1 MINDIFF
8 HAHINE
14 HIFYEIK
21 KERTVVGYYDLPLT
35 DITYLSRLDK
45 FHQKHIVVVGIGG
58 SSLGAKAVNTFL
70 SYKKHT
76 KRTLHF
82 LETTDPITLKS
93 ALDQIDLNDS
103 LFVIISKSGRTIETI
118 SIFKYIL
125 SLKPFNKQDFVFVTD
140 MDSPLFKLGLQEGI
154 ETFYI
159 AKNVGGRFSVL
170 SSVGLIP
177 LYLMGYDISELLRGA
192 RDIRNSFFDENTQIK
207 ESLLK
212 KASFYAEHMLHYNIN
227 ALFSYSELFRDFNA
241 WYVQLW
247 AESLGKKQL
256 NSQLNV
262 GLTPVGLIGPT
273 DQHSFLQL
281 IVEGPKD
288 KTVTFLKIDNF
299 NDTTKIP
306 DKNLKYLESLN
317 LLNNIEFAQLINMQA
332 DSIIENLKNRDV
344 PLDIIQIDQASIY
357 HIGELFYYY
366 ELLTS
371 LTGKMLNVDTYGQ
384 PGVEEGKKILKT
396 KLSTSISSLRFV
408 AR

>member
-1 MINDIFF
+1 MRNRLYFEAECNKQIF
-8 HAHINE
+8 E
-14 HIFYEIK
+14 EIK
-21 KERTVVGYYDLPLT
+21 KERDYIGYYDLPLT

-45 FHQKHIVVVGIGG
+45 FSQKDIVVIGIGG
-58 SSLGAKAVNTFL
+58 SSLGTKAVHRFL
-70 SYKKHT
+70 SYKNISERK
-76 KRTLHF
+76 LHF

-93 ALDQIDLNDS
+93 SLAEIDLDDA
-103 LFVIISKSGRTIETI
+103 LFIVISKSGGTIETI

-125 SLKPFNKQDFVFVTD
+125 SLKPLSKENFIFVTD
-140 MDSPLFKLGLQEGI
+140 LDSPLYRLGQERGI

-177 LYLMGYDISELLRGA
+177 LYLMGYNVKNLLNGA
-192 RDIRNSFFDENTQIK
+192 KKIRDEFFNKNGSIREA
-207 ESLLK
+207 LLK

-227 ALFSYSELFRDFNA
+227 ALFSYSELFRDFNN

-288 KTVTFLKIDNF
+288 KSVTFLKISNF
-299 NDTTKIP
+299 NDDTEIP
-306 DKNLKYLESLN
+306 ALNLDYLEHLN
-317 LLNNIEFAQLINMQA
+317 IVNGVEFAKLINLQA
-332 DSIIENLKNRDV
+332 DSIIENLQNRKI
-344 PLDIIQIDQASIY
+344 PLDVIEIDEANIY
-357 HIGELFYYY
+357 NIGQLFYYY

-371 LTGKMLNVDTYGQ
+371 LTGKMLNVDTYNQ
-384 PGVEEGKKILKT
+384 PGVEEGKKILKE
-396 KLSTSISSLRFV
+396 KLS
-408 AR
+408 

>member
-1 MINDIFF
+1 MRNRLYFEAECNKQIF
-8 HAHINE
+8 E
-14 HIFYEIK
+14 EIK
-21 KERTVVGYYDLPLT
+21 KERDYIGYYDLPLT

-45 FHQKHIVVVGIGG
+45 FSQKDIVVIGIGG
-58 SSLGAKAVNTFL
+58 SSLGTKAVHRFL
-70 SYKKHT
+70 SYKNVSERK
-76 KRTLHF
+76 LHF

-93 ALDQIDLNDS
+93 SLAEIDLDDA
-103 LFVIISKSGRTIETI
+103 LFMVISKSGGTIETI

-125 SLKPFNKQDFVFVTD
+125 SLKPLSKENFIFVTD
-140 MDSPLFKLGLQEGI
+140 LDSPLYRLGQERGI

-177 LYLMGYDISELLRGA
+177 LYLMGYNVKNLLNGA
-192 RDIRNSFFDENTQIK
+192 KKIRDEFFNKNGSIREA
-207 ESLLK
+207 LLK

-227 ALFSYSELFRDFNA
+227 ALFSYSELFRDFNN

-288 KTVTFLKIDNF
+288 KSVTFLKISNF
-299 NDTTKIP
+299 NDDTEIP
-306 DKNLKYLESLN
+306 ALNLDYLEHLN
-317 LLNNIEFAQLINMQA
+317 IVNGVEFAKLINLQA
-332 DSIIENLKNRDV
+332 DSIIENLQNRKI
-344 PLDIIQIDQASIY
+344 PLDVIEIDEANIY
-357 HIGELFYYY
+357 NIGQLFYYY

-371 LTGKMLNVDTYGQ
+371 LTGKMLNVDTYNQ
-384 PGVEEGKKILKT
+384 PGVEEGKKILKE
-396 KLSTSISSLRFV
+396 KLS
-408 AR
+408 

>member
-1 MINDIFF
+1 MKNELFF
-8 HAHINE
+8 NAHINE
-14 HIFYEIK
+14 NIFEEIK
-21 KERTVVGYYDLPLT
+21 KERDFIGYYDLPLT

-45 FHQKHIVVVGIGG
+45 FKQRHIVVVGIGG
-58 SSLGAKAVNTFL
+58 SSLGTKAVNTFL
-70 SYKKHT
+70 SYKKRNN
-76 KRTLHF
+76 KKLHF

-93 ALDQIDLNDS
+93 SLKKIDLDDAV
-103 LFVIISKSGRTIETI
+103 FIIISKSGGTIETI

-125 SLKPFNKQDFVFVTD
+125 SLKPLNKKDFIFVTD
-140 MDSPLFKLGLQEGI
+140 MDSPLFNFGLDEEI

-159 AKNVGGRFSVL
+159 SKNVGGRFSVL

-177 LYLMGYDISELLRGA
+177 LYLMGYNINKLLKGA
-192 RDIRNSFFDENTQIK
+192 RKIRNEFFDEEGNIK
-207 ESLLK
+207 ISLLK

-247 AESLGKKQL
+247 AESLGKKQI

-288 KTVTFLKIDNF
+288 KTVTLLKIKNF
-299 NDTTKIP
+299 NDDTLIP
-306 DKNLKYLESLN
+306 DINLNTLN
-317 LLNNIEFAQLINMQA
+317 KLNIINNVKFSDLINMQA
-332 DSIIENLKNRDV
+332 DSIIENLKNRNV
-344 PLDIIQIDQASIY
+344 PLDIIEIEEANIY
-357 HIGELFYYY
+357 YIGQLFYYY

-371 LTGKMLNVDTYGQ
+371 LTGKMLNVNTYDQ
-384 PGVEEGKKILKT
+384 PGVEEGKKILKE
-396 KLSTSISSLRFV
+396 KLRTIV
-408 AR
+408 EN

>member
-1 MINDIFF
+1 MRNRLYFEAECNKQIF
-8 HAHINE
+8 E
-14 HIFYEIK
+14 EIK
-21 KERTVVGYYDLPLT
+21 KERDYIGYYDLPLT

-45 FHQKHIVVVGIGG
+45 FSQKDIVVIGIGG
-58 SSLGAKAVNTFL
+58 SSLGTKAVHRFL
-70 SYKKHT
+70 SYKNVSERK
-76 KRTLHF
+76 LHF

-93 ALDQIDLNDS
+93 SLAEIDLDDA
-103 LFVIISKSGRTIETI
+103 LFIVISKSGGTIETI

-125 SLKPFNKQDFVFVTD
+125 SLKPLSKENFIFVTD
-140 MDSPLFKLGLQEGI
+140 LDSPLYRLGQERGI

-177 LYLMGYDISELLRGA
+177 LYLMGYNVKNLLNGA
-192 RDIRNSFFDENTQIK
+192 KKIRDEFFNKNGSIREA
-207 ESLLK
+207 LLK

-227 ALFSYSELFRDFNA
+227 ALFSYSELFRDFNN

-288 KTVTFLKIDNF
+288 KSVTFLKISNF
-299 NDTTKIP
+299 NDDTEIP
-306 DKNLKYLESLN
+306 ALNLDYLEHLN
-317 LLNNIEFAQLINMQA
+317 IVNGVEFAKLINLQA
-332 DSIIENLKNRDV
+332 DSIIENLQNRKI
-344 PLDIIQIDQASIY
+344 PLDVIEIDEANIY
-357 HIGELFYYY
+357 NIGQLFYYY

-371 LTGKMLNVDTYGQ
+371 LTGKMLNVDTYNQ
-384 PGVEEGKKILKT
+384 PGVEEGKKILKE
-396 KLSTSISSLRFV
+396 KLS
-408 AR
+408 

>member
-1 MINDIFF
+1 MKNRLYFEAECNKQIF
-8 HAHINE
+8 E
-14 HIFYEIK
+14 EIK
-21 KERTVVGYYDLPLT
+21 KERDYIGYYDLPLT

-45 FHQKHIVVVGIGG
+45 FSQKDIVVIGIGG
-58 SSLGAKAVNTFL
+58 SSLGTKAVHRFL
-70 SYKKHT
+70 SYKNVSERK
-76 KRTLHF
+76 LHF

-93 ALDQIDLNDS
+93 SLAEIDLDDA
-103 LFVIISKSGRTIETI
+103 LFIVISKSGGTIETI

-125 SLKPFNKQDFVFVTD
+125 SLKPLSKENFIFVTD
-140 MDSPLFKLGLQEGI
+140 LDSPLYRLGQERGI

-177 LYLMGYDISELLRGA
+177 LYLMGYNVKNLLNGA
-192 RDIRNSFFDENTQIK
+192 KKIRDEFFNKNGSIREA
-207 ESLLK
+207 LLK

-227 ALFSYSELFRDFNA
+227 ALFSYSELFRDFNN

-288 KTVTFLKIDNF
+288 KSVTFLKISNF
-299 NDTTKIP
+299 NDDTEIP
-306 DKNLKYLESLN
+306 ALNLDYLEHLN
-317 LLNNIEFAQLINMQA
+317 IVNGVEFAKLINLQA
-332 DSIIENLKNRDV
+332 DSIIENLQNRKI
-344 PLDIIQIDQASIY
+344 PLDVIEIDEANIY
-357 HIGELFYYY
+357 NIGQLFYYY

-371 LTGKMLNVDTYGQ
+371 LTGKMLNVDTYNQ
-384 PGVEEGKKILKT
+384 PGVEEGKKILKE
-396 KLSTSISSLRFV
+396 KLS
-408 AR
+408 

>member
-1 MINDIFF
+1 MRNRLYFEAECNKQIF
-8 HAHINE
+8 E
-14 HIFYEIK
+14 EIK
-21 KERTVVGYYDLPLT
+21 KERDYIGYYDLPLT

-45 FHQKHIVVVGIGG
+45 FSQKDIVVIGIGG
-58 SSLGAKAVNTFL
+58 SSLGTKAVHRFL
-70 SYKKHT
+70 SYKNVSERK
-76 KRTLHF
+76 LHF

-93 ALDQIDLNDS
+93 SLAEIDLDDA
-103 LFVIISKSGRTIETI
+103 LFIVISKSGGTIETI

-125 SLKPFNKQDFVFVTD
+125 SLKPLSKENFIFVTD
-140 MDSPLFKLGLQEGI
+140 LDSPLYRLGQERGI

-177 LYLMGYDISELLRGA
+177 LYLMGYNVKNLLNGA
-192 RDIRNSFFDENTQIK
+192 KKIRDEFFNKNGSIREA
-207 ESLLK
+207 LLK

-227 ALFSYSELFRDFNA
+227 ALFSYSELFRDFNN

-256 NSQLNV
+256 NSQLSV

-288 KTVTFLKIDNF
+288 KSVTFLKISNF
-299 NDTTKIP
+299 NDDTEIP
-306 DKNLKYLESLN
+306 ALNLDYLEHLN
-317 LLNNIEFAQLINMQA
+317 IVNGVEFAKLINLQA
-332 DSIIENLKNRDV
+332 DSIIENLQNRKI
-344 PLDIIQIDQASIY
+344 PLDVIEIDEANIY
-357 HIGELFYYY
+357 NIGQLFYYY

-371 LTGKMLNVDTYGQ
+371 LTGKMLNVDTYNQ
-384 PGVEEGKKILKT
+384 PGVEEGKKILKE
-396 KLSTSISSLRFV
+396 KLS
-408 AR
+408 